1 MSSKKKLRFEC
12 DRKVIKY
19 LQSLLRW
26 GIKNKEEND
35 MDVEQLSFAVKIAII
50 FSGLYLWVGMLT
62 GVWKYSQISRS
73 VHAKAH
79 YYVDIAHRS
88 SLLYAPATLILA
100 VLAYFSVWS
109 AELNLAFV
117 LINVLFFSFSI
128 LSYIVHGFLQDT
140 TNQFR
145 QPHKLGKLS
154 LPVWLMRCAMLLL
167 VIGEIVATGGLLWGA
182 TLALI

>member
-1 MSSKKKLRFEC
+1 M
-12 DRKVIKY
+12 
-19 LQSLLRW
+19 
-26 GIKNKEEND
+26 
-35 MDVEQLSFAVKIAII
+35 LSMELALAVKIAII
-50 FSGLYLWVGMLT
+50 FSGIFLWIGMFT
-62 GVWKYSQISRS
+62 GVWKYWQIRQSPQSR
-73 VHAKAH
+73 AH

-88 SLLYAPATLILA
+88 SLLYAPAALILA

-154 LPVWLMRCAMLLL
+154 LPVC
-167 VIGEIVATGGLLWGA
+167 ICNIVLSDN
-182 TLALI
+182 